1 MYFSYFCDLKND
13 MFMDEI
19 KYKDRYRIPS
29 ARAWWHQYNGG
40 TYFVTIC
47 TKDREHFFGEIEN
60 NVMTLSEIG
69 ECLKE
74 QILAT
79 PKKRPDMN
87 MDIPTF
93 AIMPNHVH
101 LIAVIG
107 GNVYNTPVDYLDGE
121 SEVRRIQSE
130 VRRIQSEVRRI
141 QCEVRR
147 IQCVSTTENTFSP
160 QSKNLASIIRGIK
173 TVTTS
178 FALNKGLSFGWQ
190 SRFHDHIVRNIDEL
204 NKIANYIE
212 NNVTNWEDDEFY
224 NRK

>member
-1 MYFSYFCDLKND
+1 
-13 MFMDEI
+13 MDEI

-60 NVMTLSEIG
+60 HIMTLSEIG

-101 LIAVIG
+101 LIVVIG
-107 GNVYNTPVDYLDGE
+107 GNVYNTPVDCFNDE
-121 SEVRRIQSE
+121 
-130 VRRIQSEVRRI
+130 
-141 QCEVRR
+141 RR

-178 FALNKGLSFGWQ
+178 FALNKGLAFGWQ
-190 SRFHDHIVRNIDEL
+190 SRFHDHIVRDIDEL
-204 NKIANYIE
+204 NAIANYIE
-212 NNVTNWEDDEFY
+212 NNVANWKDDEFY
-224 NRK
+224 TNK

>member
-1 MYFSYFCDLKND
+1 
-13 MFMDEI
+13 MDEI

-47 TKDREHFFGEIEN
+47 TKNRERFFGEVEN
-60 NVMTLSEIG
+60 HVMTLNEIG

-79 PKKRPDMN
+79 PQKRPDMN

-101 LIAVIG
+101 LIVVIG
-107 GNVYNTPVDYLDGE
+107 GNVYNTPVDYLNDE
-121 SEVRRIQSE
+121 SL
-130 VRRIQSEVRRI
+130 
-141 QCEVRR
+141 RR

-160 QSKNLASIIRGIK
+160 QSKNLASVIRGIK

-178 FALNKGLSFGWQ
+178 FALNKGLAFGWQ
-190 SRFHDHIVRNIDEL
+190 SRVHDHIVRDIDEL
-204 NKIANYIE
+204 NAIANYIE
-212 NNVTNWEDDEFY
+212 NNVANWKDDEFY
-224 NRK
+224 TKK

>member
-1 MYFSYFCDLKND
+1 
-13 MFMDEI
+13 MDDI

-47 TKDREHFFGEIEN
+47 TKNREHFFGEIEN
-60 NVMTLSEIG
+60 HVMTLSEIG

-79 PKKRPDMN
+79 TQKRPDMN

-101 LIAVIG
+101 LIVVIG
-107 GNVYNTPVDYLDGE
+107 GNVYNTPVDCFNDERCIE
-121 SEVRRIQSE
+121 SGRIESRRIE
-130 VRRIQSEVRRI
+130 LGRIES
-141 QCEVRR
+141 RR

-160 QSKNLASIIRGIK
+160 QSKNLASVIRGIK

-178 FALNKGLSFGWQ
+178 FALNKGLAFGWQ
-190 SRFHDHIVRNIDEL
+190 SRFHDHIVRDIDEL
-204 NKIANYIE
+204 NAIANYIE
-212 NNVTNWEDDEFY
+212 NNVANWKDDEFY
-224 NRK
+224 TNK